1 MNKIDCQ
8 EKTNFNF
15 MKENHRERKALVQDI
30 GKKSKRI
37 AEEIAKQKCKAD
49 PVFQTEK
56 EVHQN

>member
-1 MNKIDCQ
+1 
-8 EKTNFNF
+8 